1 MWPIRG
7 TPYNL
12 RKVKEGQFL
21 QDMTEKADQLE
32 QAMLSFDREAVRHL
46 LIDELAEAPFTE
58 IIERLVTPVLAKIG
72 EKWRKGEVALS
83 QIYLSAKVTDDIL
96 NEMLDAAGAK
106 VRRESGIAT
115 VCLEDYHL
123 LGIHVVK
130 MVIRSS
136 GHEVLDYGR
145 MELNDLV
152 DRVCGDNVRYLLVST
167 LMLRSALRVQQLR
180 EMLEARG
187 CYVCIIVGGAPF
199 RFDASLCSRVRA
211 DFTSGSPS
219 EALRYIEG
227 REEVR

>member
-1 MWPIRG
+1 MVHPRSAHHPRG
-7 TPYNL
+7 A
-12 RKVKEGQFL
+12 KEGQYV
-21 QDMTEKADQLE
+21 QDIMEKADELE
-32 QAMLSFDREAVRHL
+32 RAMLSYDREAVRKIL
-46 LIDELAEAPFTE
+46 MVDLKEVPFTVTM
-58 IIERLVTPVLAKIG
+58 ERLVTPVLAEIG
-72 EKWRKGEVALS
+72 ERWRKGEVALS
-83 QIYLSAKVTDDIL
+83 EIYLSAKVTEDVL
-96 NEMLDAAGAK
+96 KEMLNASHHDLSNDG
-106 VRRESGIAT
+106 GIAT

-130 MVIRSS
+130 MIIRSG
-136 GHEVLDYGR
+136 GHEVIDYGR

-152 DRVCGDNVRYLLVST
+152 ERVCKDNIRYLLVST

-211 DFTSGSPS
+211 DFTSSSAS

-227 REEVR
+227 REGIR

>member
-1 MWPIRG
+1 LPSW
-7 TPYNL
+7 
-12 RKVKEGQFL
+12 EGMGGQYMRDL
-21 QDMTEKADQLE
+21 KSMADKLE
-32 QAMLSFDREAVRHL
+32 QAMLSYDRETVRQL
-46 LIDELAEAPFTE
+46 LTKELADMPFTE
-58 IIERLVTPVLAKIG
+58 VMERLVTPVLADIG
-72 EKWRKGEVALS
+72 EKWRKGELALS

-96 NEMLDAAGAK
+96 SEMLNTSSSDL
-106 VRRESGIAT
+106 RQDQGIAT

-130 MVIRSS
+130 MVLRS
-136 GHEVLDYGR
+136 GGYEVLDYGR

-152 DRVCGDNVRYLLVST
+152 ERVCSDNVRYLLVST

-211 DFTSGSPS
+211 DFTSTTAS
-219 EALRYIEG
+219 EALKYIEG
-227 REEVR
+227 REGMR